1 MRKVNPQQ
9 EMQRTLDNFLGFK
22 INSRTSHTAQIV
34 QTDQGTFFNPFNTD
48 TNTNADADADVL
60 PKKIV
65 KTEVINILDAPPS
78 RTTPIMSFLSEGA
91 SSASSANAA
100 EEEVEEAPSPMFS
113 TKKEIPVAQL
123 FPIPKSDT
131 PEFVEMIQPRAKDGS
146 RLLYKYPKVPRVGVK
161 GCYSML
167 VGESDRSEAAW
178 LIQFDGA
185 ANPNPGPASAGAVL
199 WSPKDLDGKRNP
211 VFESGKFLGKATNN
225 IAEVQGLLLGLQ
237 IAATRGARELLIEG
251 DSELIIFQQ
260 TGKYKVSDKNLKVW
274 WANIQAAMMDETS
287 FDWIAIR
294 QVPREQNERA
304 DSITKEVL
312 SRKQSFQRA

>member
-1 MRKVNPQQ
+1 
-9 EMQRTLDNFLGFK
+9 MQRKLDTFVGFK
-22 INSRTSHTAQIV
+22 IGRSDASSSLAASSSSN
-34 QTDQGTFFNPFNTD
+34 QGTTFNPFD
-48 TNTNADADADVL
+48 TEPSICGTEETIT
-60 PKKIV
+60 KKKHVKEIV
-65 KTEVINILDAPPS
+65 NILDAPPS
-78 RTTPIMSFLSEGA
+78 RSAPIENFLRGEPAIVPTGHTEEKPIA
-91 SSASSANAA
+91 SSL
-100 EEEVEEAPSPMFS
+100 SPL
-113 TKKEIPVAQL
+113 PVAHL
-123 FPIPKSDT
+123 FPKDDP
-131 PEFVEMIQPRAKDGS
+131 PPRHVEMIQPRSKEGK
-146 RLLYKYPKVPRVGVK
+146 RLLYKHPNLPKVGVK
-161 GCYSML
+161 GAYWLL

-185 ANPNPGPASAGAVL
+185 ANPNPGPASSGAVL
-199 WSPKDLDGKRNP
+199 WSPKDLDGKRTP

-237 IAATRGARELLIEG
+237 IAATRGAREVLIEG
-251 DSELIIFQQ
+251 DSELIIFHQ

-287 FDWIAIR
+287 FDWVAIR

>member
-1 MRKVNPQQ
+1 
-9 EMQRTLDNFLGFK
+9 MQSSLDNFLGFG
-22 INSRTSHTAQIV
+22 INSRKPS
-34 QTDQGTFFNPFNTD
+34 FNPFFGLESP
-48 TNTNADADADVL
+48 DVKEVV
-60 PKKIV
+60 PKKL
-65 KTEVINILDAPPS
+65 TNILD
-78 RTTPIMSFLSEGA
+78 
-91 SSASSANAA
+91 
-100 EEEVEEAPSPMFS
+100 SPLEKTDQEPKALFPNPV
-113 TKKEIPVAQL
+113 IPVSEE
-123 FPIPKSDT
+123 P
-131 PEFVEMIQPRAKDGS
+131 VEMIQPKAKDGK
-146 RLLYKYPKVPRVGVK
+146 RLLYKHPKIPRVGVK

-199 WSPKDLDGKRNP
+199 WSPKDLEGKRIP

-237 IAATRGARELLIEG
+237 IAAMRGARELLIEG

-260 TGKYKVSDKNLKVW
+260 TGRYKVSDRNLKVW

-312 SRKQSFQRA
+312 GRKQSFQRA

>member
-1 MRKVNPQQ
+1 
-9 EMQRTLDNFLGFK
+9 MQRKLDNFVGFK
-22 INSRTSHTAQIV
+22 IGIRGSSAHA
-34 QTDQGTFFNPFNTD
+34 QGTLFNPFD
-48 TNTNADADADVL
+48 TEPSVYSGV
-60 PKKIV
+60 KKPVKEIV
-65 KTEVINILDAPPS
+65 NILDAPPS
-78 RTTPIMSFLSEGA
+78 RSAPIENFLRGEPSQEKQNSEP
-91 SSASSANAA
+91 
-100 EEEVEEAPSPMFS
+100 VLAPSH
-113 TKKEIPVAQL
+113 VAHL
-123 FPIPKSDT
+123 FPKDDP
-131 PEFVEMIQPRAKDGS
+131 PPRHVEMIQPRSKEGK
-146 RLLYKYPKVPRVGVK
+146 RLLYKHPNLPKVGVK
-161 GCYSML
+161 GAYWLL

-199 WSPKDLDGKRNP
+199 WSPKDLDGKRTP
-211 VFESGKFLGKATNN
+211 VFESGKFLGKSTNN

-237 IAATRGARELLIEG
+237 IAATRGAREVLIEG

-287 FDWIAIR
+287 FDWVAIR

>member
-1 MRKVNPQQ
+1 
-9 EMQRTLDNFLGFK
+9 MQRKLDTFVGFK
-22 INSRTSHTAQIV
+22 IGRSDASSSLAASSSSK
-34 QTDQGTFFNPFNTD
+34 QGTTFNPFD
-48 TNTNADADADVL
+48 TEPSVCGAEETIT
-60 PKKIV
+60 KKKHVKEIV
-65 KTEVINILDAPPS
+65 NILDAPPS
-78 RTTPIMSFLSEGA
+78 RSAPIENFLRGEPSQVQAQEKPDA
-91 SSASSANAA
+91 SSVLEVSSSLAAS
-100 EEEVEEAPSPMFS
+100 PSFD
-113 TKKEIPVAQL
+113 IVQL
-123 FPIPKSDT
+123 FPKDDP
-131 PEFVEMIQPRAKDGS
+131 PPRHVEMIQPRSKEGK
-146 RLLYKYPKVPRVGVK
+146 RLLYKHPNLPKVGVK
-161 GCYSML
+161 GAYWLL

-178 LIQFDGA
+178 LIQFEGA

-199 WSPKDLDGKRNP
+199 WSPKDLDGKRIP

-237 IAATRGARELLIEG
+237 IAATRGAREVLIEG
-251 DSELIIFQQ
+251 DSELIIFHQ

-287 FDWIAIR
+287 FDWVAIR

>member
-1 MRKVNPQQ
+1 
-9 EMQRTLDNFLGFK
+9 MQRKLDNFLGFK
-22 INSRTSHTAQIV
+22 IGPASASANK
-34 QTDQGTFFNPFNTD
+34 QGALFNPFD
-48 TNTNADADADVL
+48 TEPSVSGTEETIT
-60 PKKIV
+60 KKKAVKEIV
-65 KTEVINILDAPPS
+65 NILDAPPS
-78 RTTPIMSFLSEGA
+78 RSAPIETFLRGGQAQEKPNATPA
-91 SSASSANAA
+91 SSLAVSS
-100 EEEVEEAPSPMFS
+100 EPS
-113 TKKEIPVAQL
+113 PVAQL
-123 FPIPKSDT
+123 FPKDDQP
-131 PEFVEMIQPRAKDGS
+131 PRHVEMIQPRSKEGK
-146 RLLYKYPKVPRVGVK
+146 RLLYKHPNLPKVGVK
-161 GCYSML
+161 GAYWLL

-199 WSPKDLDGKRNP
+199 WSPKDLDGKRTP

-237 IAATRGARELLIEG
+237 IAATRGAREVLIEG

-287 FDWIAIR
+287 FDWVAIR